1 MPEHQET
8 VDASALTTRIA
19 RLIDAGRTGAAKPLL
34 IAARRIAPSS
44 PLLPLLAARIAMREG
59 RLDLALS
66 ELDGAIA
73 AAPDHAELRKCRA
86 EFRQQVGDKAGAVA
100 DAAEAVILDR
110 HDPASKALLGVLLL
124 ELGRATDAVSC
135 LAEAVAANPAHPAF
149 LEGLAAAQQAA
160 GDPDAATATLAAGIA
175 AAPDSAALRNA
186 ATLLA
191 VSQRDFDAAV
201 RLAESACSDGIAD
214 ACLLGLKG
222 HALSSLGRHAEA
234 AEAYAEALK
243 FGPDDAYVRHMV
255 AASGKL
261 PADRRAH
268 LDYVR
273 AVFDGYSDRFDAHL
287 ISLGYRVPC
296 LIHAA
301 LLQHPVIQSG
311 EHLGPVLDLGC
322 GTGLAAVALSDL
334 PIGPFV
340 GVDASPQ
347 MLAQAAAKEL
357 YADLREADLV
367 QMLTEDT
374 NSWPLILAG
383 DVLCYFG
390 DLRDIFSRVYQRLDA
405 NGWFVCSVEE
415 LLPDK
420 SGTIH
425 GNGEWALHRQGRYAH
440 ALDYVEGAAVA
451 AGFAVRTLERQTLR
465 YEANAPVGG
474 IFAVLERA
482 NDG

>member
-1 MPEHQET
+1 MPEHHET
-8 VDASALTTRIA
+8 IDASALTARIT

-34 IAARRIAPSS
+34 IAARRLAPSS
-44 PLLPLLAARIAMREG
+44 PLLPLLAARVAMREG
-59 RLDLALS
+59 QLDLARS
-66 ELDGAIA
+66 ELDAAIA

-86 EFRQQVGDKAGAVA
+86 EFRQQIGDKVGAAA

-110 HDPASKALLGVLLL
+110 HDPSSKALLGVLLL
-124 ELGRATDAVSC
+124 ELGRATDAVPC
-135 LAEAVAANPAHPAF
+135 LAEAVTANPAHPAYR
-149 LEGLAAAQQAA
+149 EGLAAAQQAT
-160 GDPDAATATLAAGIA
+160 GDADAAMATLTAGIA

-191 VSQRDFDAAV
+191 VSQRDFNAAV
-201 RLAESACSDGIAD
+201 VLADKACSDGVAD

-222 HALSSLGRHAEA
+222 HALSSLGQHAEA

-261 PADRRAH
+261 PAGGRAH
-268 LDYVR
+268 VDYVR

-287 ISLGYRVPC
+287 ISLGYRVPG
-296 LIHAA
+296 LIHSG
-301 LLQHPVIQSG
+301 LLQHPAIRSG

-334 PIGPFV
+334 PIGPFI
-340 GVDASPQ
+340 GVDLSPQ
-347 MLAQAAAKEL
+347 MLAQAAAKQL
-357 YADLREADLV
+357 YADLREGDLL
-367 QMLTEDT
+367 QMLDENT

-390 DLRDIFSRVYQRLDA
+390 DLRDIFSRVYQRLA
-405 NGWFVCSVEE
+405 AQGWFVFSVEE
-415 LLPDK
+415 LLPAKD
-420 SGTIH
+420 SAIH

-440 ALDYVEGAAVA
+440 AFDYVTQAAVA
-451 AGFAVRTLERQTLR
+451 AGLTVRTLERQTLR
-465 YEANAPVGG
+465 HEASAPVGG
-474 IFAVLERA
+474 IFAVLERT
-482 NDG
+482 N